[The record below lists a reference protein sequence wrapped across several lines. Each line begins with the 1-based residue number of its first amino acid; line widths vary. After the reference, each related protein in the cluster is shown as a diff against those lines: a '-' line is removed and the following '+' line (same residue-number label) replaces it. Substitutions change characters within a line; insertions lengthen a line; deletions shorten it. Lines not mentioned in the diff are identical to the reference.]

1 MNDKLFVV
9 KFKENDEG
17 LNELKVYKENLFAV
31 VSYIYDTFKIKD
43 TLIESIDE
51 VKWYKREN

>member
-17 LNELKVYKENLFAV
+17 LNELKVYKENRIAV

-51 VKWYKREN
+51 IK

>member
-31 VSYIYDTFKIKD
+31 VSYIYDTFKIEA

-51 VKWYKREN
+51 VK

>member
-9 KFKENDEG
+9 RFKENDEG
-17 LNELKVYKENLFAV
+17 LNELKVYKENMFAV
-31 VSYIYDTFKIKD
+31 MSYIYDTFKIKD

-51 VKWYKREN
+51 IK

>member
-17 LNELKVYKENLFAV
+17 LNELKIYKKSMFAV
-31 VSYIYDTFKIKD
+31 MSYIYDTFKIEV

-51 VKWYKREN
+51 IK